1 MDRFVR
7 RLVERLVAEGR
18 PLSRNRH
25 FHTFDT
31 KEGRT
36 ALRMARRLRALSRDV
51 SRCVEAGGTVSL
63 HLHPGHAASRA
74 LELCI
79 AQKVGTHRA
88 FLSKEELELL
98 RALPG
103 VSRALGPALG
113 TRRTA

>member
-31 KEGRT
+31 PEGRT
-36 ALRMARRLRALSRDV
+36 ALRTARRLRALERNIQ
-51 SRCVEAGGTVSL
+51 RCTADGGTVSL
-63 HLHPGHAASRA
+63 QAYPGHGAARA
-74 LELCI
+74 VELCI

-88 FLSKEELELL
+88 YLSLEELELL
-98 RALPG
+98 RALPSLAPLLAG
-103 VSRALGPALG
+103 GPVARA
-113 TRRTA
+113 TA